1 MNCQTCGDESAT
13 YECDDCFVHRTE
25 LDALKA
31 TATTAMVVG
40 LVVLLGLLVAVA
52 L

>member
-1 MNCQTCGDESAT
+1 VNCQTCGDESAT
-13 YECDDCFVHRTE
+13 YECDTCYVHRTE
-25 LDALKA
+25 LDTLKA

>member
-1 MNCQTCGDESAT
+1 VNCQTCGDESAT